1 MRGFSEEGTS
11 RKQAPVRVGLLF
23 PGPYRV
29 AASSLGFQVLYR
41 WLTAHPLIQCER
53 YVLDLDEGRRSIE
66 HGLPPSDCHALAVS
80 VSYEPDLLQLLSWLR
95 RVGLPPM
102 ASARG
107 PADPLLV
114 LGGPVTTSNVEPFL
128 PFVDLAY
135 LGELEPQLA
144 AFLDALA
151 QAPDRE
157 AALARLSALPGFVDQ
172 HTPLPLPPPIQA
184 DRAALPC
191 AGAWVSPEAE
201 LADRFLIEIT
211 RGCPERCHFCIM
223 RAPRCRFRVAKTQD
237 ILDLAD
243 ERWPRVGLVGA
254 AVSRHPR
261 LKELL
266 EVLVSQGKE
275 VGLSSIRADVLDDE
289 LATLLRAAGHRSLT
303 VAADG
308 LSERIRASIE
318 KGVRREDLTR
328 AGELA
333 RRHGF
338 SSLRLY
344 QVIMLPGEEPR
355 DLDEWAEDLAQLAS
369 RARVRCSLSF
379 FVPKRDTPLEHTPPA
394 SAKEMARYGA
404 TIRKR
409 LGRVAALK
417 LDSPRE
423 AWLQR
428 VLSLGDAHTGLAALK
443 ALDEGGGSINA
454 LQRALGR

>member
-1 MRGFSEEGTS
+1 MRGFAEEGTN

-29 AASSLGFQVLYR
+29 AASSLGFQVLHR
-41 WLTAHPLIQCER
+41 WLNAHPLIQCER

-95 RVGLPPM
+95 RVDLP
-102 ASARG
+102 ARAHARD

-114 LGGPVTTSNVEPFL
+114 LGGPVTSSNVEPFL

-135 LGELEPQLA
+135 LGELEPQLE
-144 AFLDALA
+144 AFLDALVH
-151 QAPDRE
+151 APDRE
-157 AALARLSALPGFVDQ
+157 ARRARLSELPGFVDQ
-172 HTPLPLPPPIQA
+172 DTPLPLPQPIQA
-184 DRAALPC
+184 PRDALPC
-191 AGAWVSPEAE
+191 VGAWVSPEAE
-201 LADRFLIEIT
+201 LSGRFLIEIT

-223 RAPRCRFRVAKTQD
+223 RAPRCGFRVGKSQD
-237 ILDLAD
+237 ILDLDLA
-243 ERWPRVGLVGA
+243 RWPRIGLVGA

-266 EVLVSQGKE
+266 EALVSQDKE
-275 VGLSSIRADVLDDE
+275 VGLSSIRADVLDDD
-289 LATLLRAAGHRSLT
+289 LATLLRRAGHRALT

-308 LSERIRASIE
+308 LSERIRARIE
-318 KGVRREDLTR
+318 KGVSRADLAR

-344 QVIMLPGEEPR
+344 QVIMLPGEEAQ

-379 FVPKRDTPLEHTPPA
+379 FVPKRDTPLEHTRPA
-394 SAKEMARYGA
+394 SAKEMSRYGA
-404 TIRKR
+404 AVRKR

-428 VLSLGDAHTGLAALK
+428 VLSLGDAHTGLTALK
-443 ALDEGGGSINA
+443 ALEEGDGSMGA
-454 LQRALGR
+454 LQRALDR